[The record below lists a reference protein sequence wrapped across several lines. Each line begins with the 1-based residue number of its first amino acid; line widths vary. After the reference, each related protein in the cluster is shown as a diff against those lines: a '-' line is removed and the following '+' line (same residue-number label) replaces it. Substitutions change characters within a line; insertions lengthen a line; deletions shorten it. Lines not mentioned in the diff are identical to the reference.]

1 MTVVKMFKLKPRAAL
16 PAAVVWADLSAL
28 ACCCPEDP
36 QEDLQVEPPHQG
48 VCRRKQADWAKNR
61 AVLPDWAS
69 RLQRM
74 RASRQAACPHK
85 MKKLKSLE
93 GRRKNRN
100 MTLWGWVR
108 MQSEALRQRRQAWTQ
123 PDSLPSPSPKR
134 PQAPA

>member
-28 ACCCPEDP
+28 ACCCPEAP

-48 VCRRKQADWAKNR
+48 VWRRKQVDWAKNR
-61 AVLPDWAS
+61 AVLPDRAN

-74 RASRQAACPHK
+74 TASRQAACPHK

-93 GRRKNRN
+93 GRRKNRS

-108 MQSEALRQRRQAWTQ
+108 MQSEALRQRR
-123 PDSLPSPSPKR
+123 
-134 PQAPA
+134 